1 MSAIAGRLVV
11 FAAIVFAVAACN
23 SRESVDTVVTESETL
38 PSVPATEIAPVVEQ
52 STNSSSLPGLVLLRD
67 DPDPDAPIAGS
78 IWLAENDGSNAR
90 QVTPHGVRAAYTG
103 LVRSKSGGIILYY
116 VSIDGERERS
126 LWSVDVDTGESARF
140 IFSYEDW
147 PKSYQA
153 AVSPD
158 GRYVAHARSDG
169 LYLFDQSTG
178 DTTLLLQGGNELE
191 CVNLVFSECERV
203 TPSEWYPDG
212 RKLLI
217 QRLVYEG
224 TWPEVLEPFKFAAAG
239 PQPRRPQLP
248 SHRPCF
254 ADRNRRLRLGGLRWA
269 HRTVLDGGAGLDP
282 ARTVSRT
289 HRWRPGSCG
298 ERRRVC
304 DWASGNDGVSDV

>member
-1 MSAIAGRLVV
+1 
-11 FAAIVFAVAACN
+11 
-23 SRESVDTVVTESETL
+23 
-38 PSVPATEIAPVVEQ
+38 
-52 STNSSSLPGLVLLRD
+52 
-67 DPDPDAPIAGS
+67 
-78 IWLAENDGSNAR
+78 
-90 QVTPHGVRAAYTG
+90 
-103 LVRSKSGGIILYY
+103 

-224 TWPEVLEPFKFAAAG
+224 TWPEVLEPFNSPPLVLNPGDRSYPATGRVSPTGTAACG
-239 PQPRRPQLP
+239 
-248 SHRPCF
+248 
-254 ADRNRRLRLGGLRWA
+254 LG
-269 HRTVLDGGAGLDP
+269 VFAGLTGLFLMEEPDWIPHELFPAPTGGGPDP
-282 ARTVSRT
+282 AVSAVA
-289 HRWRPGSCG
+289 G
-298 ERRRVC
+298 C
-304 DWASGNDGVSDV
+304 DWASGNEVVYLTFSTADGPGGVNFFSRTGSSFSTIIELPEAPDCCTGNIQVEPGAGFANFQFLVTAGQAAIWSRPTAVDLQTGEASSLLEDGDLILDTFVR